1 MAEPAVVKYNQVGVM
16 EMAAEYNLVQC
27 KVIHQDKSYDCT
39 LDSGSCLNLV
49 HWKTVKDFGLA
60 DRLVN
65 TSISYKVADGHIAH
79 TMGELPDV
87 ELSFGDCV
95 FKITFSV
102 VDRMDHTILLGTS
115 FMHQARCVLSFHKK
129 EPQLYLSDGKG
140 HQSTIPV
147 TYHRS
152 HQWIRSLG
160 SDKRNWPSETSIR
173 EEGAPVPRVSMI
185 FPRSKTIEADPPVL
199 TISVEKPAG
208 GELETMSL
216 IKPEKNPDSS
226 RGLPEKDIA
235 HGADTGDPSGMS
247 APLGDAAPPWT
258 AGTAI
263 PTGDFPKIQNLV
275 SSDFQAPLDGC
286 MSASMNSLTAQGW
299 DTGQGLSAVAMPRPA
314 LDPDEDRMIQ

>member
-1 MAEPAVVKYNQVGVM
+1 MGRRERLSSRLVSPAANFDQPKPSPRVYVHPWQKPATITLEPAAASEEIAIAVAEPAVVKYNQVGVM

-27 KVIHQDKSYDCT
+27 KVIHQDRSYDCT

-87 ELSFGDCV
+87 ELSFGDCA

-129 EPQLYLSDGKG
+129 KPQLYLSDGKG
-140 HQSTIPV
+140 PQSTIPV

-185 FPRSKTIEADPPVL
+185 FPCSKTIEADPPVF
-199 TISVEKPAG
+199 TISVVKPAG
-208 GELETMSL
+208 GEFGNHE
-216 IKPEKNPDSS
+216 P
-226 RGLPEKDIA
+226 
-235 HGADTGDPSGMS
+235 H
-247 APLGDAAPPWT
+247 
-258 AGTAI
+258 
-263 PTGDFPKIQNLV
+263 
-275 SSDFQAPLDGC
+275 QA
-286 MSASMNSLTAQGW
+286 
-299 DTGQGLSAVAMPRPA
+299 
-314 LDPDEDRMIQ
+314 